1 MVPLLKV
8 SPPVRHHRGQ
18 FWRNLR
24 TSIEASVIV
33 SQPRDVCDSSTK
45 PTQQPASSRQALHPL
60 RGATPVAGRYTRSEE
75 VQCPRIGC
83 TSTPNKYLHGHTIT
97 SHTVRWAHCHY
108 RQPTQNRLHPGKR
121 YTRYGALHPLRGAT
135 PDQKRCNAHGS
146 GAPPLPTNTF
156 TATRSRHT
164 PSDGHTA
171 TTGSRRRT
179 GFIPACATPVTGHY
193 TRYVTLHPLRHAT
206 PDQKRCN
213 AHRSGAA
220 PLRASTVAATR
231 SRWAPGSTPDAF
243 TLKHPP
249 LRTRLSQ
256 ASLATHCPL
265 TSESR
270 TRWSASGNISFI
282 RRACATSPC
291 FHSALNR

>member
-60 RGATPVAGRYTRSEE
+60 RGATPVAGRYTRYVTLHPLRHAAPNQKRCNARGSGA
-75 VQCPRIGC
+75 PPLD
-83 TSTPNKYLHGHTIT
+83 TSVTAGSCGRNTTQASK
-97 SHTVRWAHCHY
+97 
-108 RQPTQNRLHPGKR
+108 RQSLFLSRATCVTQARSRRSNRLHPGKR

-146 GAPPLPTNTF
+146 GAPPLPTNSF

-171 TTGSRRRT
+171 TAGSRRRT
-179 GFIPACATPVTGHY
+179 GFIPACATPVTGRYTHPLRHATPVTGRY
-193 TRYVTLHPLRHAT
+193 TRYVTLHP
-206 PDQKRCN
+206 
-213 AHRSGAA
+213 
-220 PLRASTVAATR
+220 
-231 SRWAPGSTPDAF
+231 
-243 TLKHPP
+243 
-249 LRTRLSQ
+249 
-256 ASLATHCPL
+256 
-265 TSESR
+265 
-270 TRWSASGNISFI
+270 I
-282 RRACATSPC
+282 RRGAMLTDRVQR
-291 FHSALNR
+291 HSGPVPSRPRNPGGPPEALEMPSL